1 MKTSC
6 RDRESYCEGAR
17 DSWTSGRRSI
27 WGVGLSKQGPYWPG
41 TLTGRGQLRG
51 LLALPPDASLGGWGP
66 PAGIC
71 CPATDMDRPLCL

>member
-1 MKTSC
+1 M
-6 RDRESYCEGAR
+6 
-17 DSWTSGRRSI
+17 
-27 WGVGLSKQGPYWPG
+27 GLSKQGPYWPG

-71 CPATDMDRPLCL
+71 CPAADMDRPLCL